1 MTIKEQYRSDI
12 QGNWDFRLGTLSD
25 QSGNG
30 NDGTSSGNPRWVS
43 TPIGRALFFDAVDDN
58 VDVGSDTIADKAVT
72 IIAAVNLDNWGK
84 GGDSGRIIDNG
95 KFVFEM
101 GSTAFPRIR
110 LTSDGFGVVVSSATG
125 GLELN
130 KDCLISVTRAA
141 DGVANF
147 YINGVLNGTANQG
160 SGTPEAGTT
169 NSILGNNNAGNG
181 TFGGRI
187 NFIIQFDR
195 VLTALEMAELY
206 EEGIKEAHLDF
217 IPSNT
222 ILPEGEADKSSIA
235 GWDMNIRGGSI
246 LDISGNGRNATMV
259 GSLTQVDGI
268 NGKAL
273 NMEGTNS
280 YLTVA
285 DHASLQTPFSGGGT
299 IEAWFLA
306 RSDGESSLGRILQKL
321 GLYLYCSDEAAG
333 FMKMTFRK
341 GFTTTDGIWVTTD
354 AIIPLNTP
362 VQLLISY
369 DSGTVD
375 ENPTFYV
382 NGTAFTVGS
391 GLTESQTPVGTSESE
406 TGTLYIGN
414 YGSLDGNWDGWIDTL
429 KFHNI
434 AMNDA
439 QATAQYEKAK
449 SKLTYYADGKDWNVS
464 TANESSGL
472 LSNTDWELNSVNT
485 QVVDNGDGDGSKY
498 ILANASGTQGSRR
511 SEQAFGTWEMDIY
524 NTSGVF
530 QTVQFMAQDKFAAF
544 NNNNN
549 YNISF
554 RDDGSVLLR
563 RGTVGT
569 TTTLIDTSPTTFSF
583 DAWHTFKV
591 TRNGGSF
598 ELFVDGASQGTA
610 TDTTHVSSSYMTL
623 DLDTTGRVRNFRFSP
638 VVQ

>member
-1 MTIKEQYRSDI
+1 MTIKEQYKSDI
-12 QGNWDFRLGTLSD
+12 QGEWDFRLGSFLD
-25 QSGNG
+25 QSDNS
-30 NDGTSSGNPRWVS
+30 NDGTSSGSQGWS
-43 TPIGRALFFDAVDDN
+43 HTTKGRALVFDGDDDK
-58 VDVGSDTIADKAVT
+58 VDVGSDTVASKAVT
-72 IIAAVNLDNWGK
+72 IIACVNLKSHGE
-84 GGDSGRIIDNG
+84 GGSSGRIFDNG
-95 KFVFEM
+95 KFSFEL

-110 LTSDGFGVVVSSATG
+110 LTSDGFGTVVSGATG
-125 GLELN
+125 DVSLN
-130 KDCLISVTRAA
+130 VNHILAVTRAA
-141 DGVANF
+141 DGTANF
-147 YINGVLNGTANQG
+147 YVDGVLSGTANQG
-160 SGTPEAGTT
+160 SGTPENGT
-169 NSILGNNNAGNG
+169 NSIIGNNNATTGALEGDMNY
-181 TFGGRI
+181 
-187 NFIIQFDR
+187 IIQFDR
-195 VLTALEMAELY
+195 VLTAAEMSQLY
-206 EEGIKEAHLDF
+206 EEMKQEAHLDF

-511 SEQAFGTWEMDIY
+511 SEQAFGIWEMDIY
-524 NTSGVF
+524 NTSGVY
-530 QTVQFMAQDKFAAF
+530 QTIQFMAQDKFAAF

-554 RDDGSVLLR
+554 RNDGSVLLR

-569 TTTLIDTSPTTFSF
+569 TATLVDSSPTTFSF

-598 ELFVDGASQGTA
+598 ELFVDGVSQGTA